1 MLNFAH
7 KFLGFQ
13 WRACKCMVANIRAAK
28 EIRMHGYLRC
38 NPSYTNAIG
47 VEIVTTQM

>member
-1 MLNFAH
+1 
-7 KFLGFQ
+7 
-13 WRACKCMVANIRAAK
+13 MVANIRAAK

-47 VEIVTTQM
+47 VEIVTTQMWSLSKLCLHNCD